1 MKIFF
6 IISLMINMES
16 FYNFK
21 RGIKYY
27 KIGDYK
33 KAIKFFLE
41 EKKNKKKFKN
51 YFYLGHSYSFVNNN
65 ESAIEMYEKALL
77 GKFKKSVIY
86 FEMGMSYF
94 LINKSEK
101 ALQNMNLA
109 IKNDPKNISY
119 LINRG
124 SIKYDLGL
132 IESACNDWAKAKILK
147 NNSID
152 LELININCN

>member
-1 MKIFF
+1 MIKSIFF
-6 IISLMINMES
+6 IIISIISLEN
-16 FYNFK
+16 NL
-21 RGIKYY
+21 
-27 KIGDYK
+27 K
-33 KAIKFFLE
+33 KAVKKYQKGKY
-41 EKKNKKKFKN
+41 EKAIYLLKTKNKIKSYDY

-132 IESACNDWAKAKILK
+132 IKSACNDWAKAKILK